1 METEQK
7 RTQEGKKKLLAALE
21 MSLGIVTEACEKADI
36 TRSRHYA
43 WMQSDEE
50 YKKAVDD
57 IDSKFIDF
65 AETSL
70 KKQIKEGN
78 TTATTFFLRT
88 RGRKRGYNEK
98 QEIDLTS
105 GDERIKINI
114 NLVSLLLLRGVCSSS
129 CDPRAAPRPRCS
141 RAGRSRC

>member
-1 METEQK
+1 MDNEQK
-7 RTQEGKKKLLAALE
+7 RTQLNKQTLLEALE
-21 MSLGIVTEACEKADI
+21 SSLGIVTEACDKAEL
-36 TRSRHYA
+36 SRTQHYA
-43 WMQSDEE
+43 WYNEDAA
-50 YKKAVDD
+50 YKKAVDS

-65 AETSL
+65 AESSL

-88 RGRKRGYNEK
+88 RGRRRGYNEK

-114 NLVSLLLLRGVCSSS
+114 NLG
-129 CDPRAAPRPRCS
+129 D
-141 RAGRSRC
+141 

>member
-21 MSLGIVTEACEKADI
+21 VSLGIVTEACDKSGLN
-36 TRSRHYA
+36 RSRHYA
-43 WMQSDEE
+43 WYKNDEE
-50 YKKAVDD
+50 YRKAVDS

-65 AETSL
+65 AETHL
-70 KKQIKEGN
+70 KKQIENGS

-105 GDERIKINI
+105 GNEPIKINI
-114 NLVSLLLLRGVCSSS
+114 NLG
-129 CDPRAAPRPRCS
+129 D
-141 RAGRSRC
+141 

>member
-21 MSLGIVTEACEKADI
+21 MSLGIVTEACEKAEI

-65 AETSL
+65 AETHL
-70 KKQIKEGN
+70 KAQIEQGS
-78 TTATTFFLRT
+78 TQATTFFLRT

-98 QEIDLTS
+98 QEVDITS
-105 GDERIKINI
+105 GNEPIKINI
-114 NLVSLLLLRGVCSSS
+114 NLGN
-129 CDPRAAPRPRCS
+129 
-141 RAGRSRC
+141 

>member
-1 METEQK
+1 M
-7 RTQEGKKKLLAALE
+7 
-21 MSLGIVTEACEKADI
+21 ACEKADI

-43 WMQSDEE
+43 WMNEDAE
-50 YKKAVDD
+50 YKNAVDS

-65 AETSL
+65 AESSL

-98 QEIDLTS
+98 QEIDITS

-114 NLVSLLLLRGVCSSS
+114 NLG
-129 CDPRAAPRPRCS
+129 D
-141 RAGRSRC
+141 

>member
-1 METEQK
+1 MNTSNFYYILWKQNK
-7 RTQEGKKKLLAALE
+7 RGHRKVKKKLLAALE
-21 MSLGIVTEACEKADI
+21 MSLGIVTEACEKAEI

-43 WMQSDEE
+43 WMNEDAE
-50 YKKAVDD
+50 YKNAVDS

-65 AETSL
+65 AESSL

-114 NLVSLLLLRGVCSSS
+114 NLG
-129 CDPRAAPRPRCS
+129 D
-141 RAGRSRC
+141 